1 MPSICITTPGTAELY
16 QIGYAISLA
25 LNPDKGTVN
34 NFGSEFVP
42 DGDGNPVRPE
52 VYTTYDFPCSPEF
65 AATAQALAA
74 DPAKMH
80 AAVCADYAQRWPDL
94 TPPTLEQCAVF
105 CAAVTVTVTTPAPQQ
120 PTTSEVQ

>member
-1 MPSICITTPGTAELY
+1 MPTICITTPGTAELY

-25 LNPDKGTVN
+25 LNPDKGLTN
-34 NFGSEFVP
+34 NFGAEFVP
-42 DGDGNPVRPE
+42 DSEGNMVRPE
-52 VYTTYDFPCSPEF
+52 VYTTYDFPCSDAF

-80 AAVCADYAQRWPDL
+80 AAVTADYAQRWPDL

-105 CAAVTVTVTTPAPQQ
+105 CGAVSVAVTTPAP
-120 PTTSEVQ
+120 PIES